1 MKYRIELDDQLSE
14 VEVVI
19 RAPHLTEQV
28 ASIQEALSQLNR
40 RPLVFYK
47 GTGEY
52 FLALDT
58 ILFFETDG
66 AKIYA
71 HSGDDAYEVKMKLY
85 ELEDY
90 LPPRFCR
97 VAKSTI
103 VNTKLIYALEKSFS
117 GTSTIQFY
125 DTYKQVHVSR
135 HYYQLLK
142 EKLRET
148 R

>member
-28 ASIQEALSQLNR
+28 ASIQGALSQLNR
-40 RPLVFYK
+40 PPLVFYK
-47 GTGEY
+47 GTSEY
-52 FLALDT
+52 FLEIDT

-66 AKIYA
+66 TKIYA

-85 ELEDY
+85 ELEEH

-103 VNTKLIYALEKSFS
+103 VNTKSIYALEKSFS

-142 EKLRET
+142 ERLRET